1 MRSTLKKF
9 YEEKYKTLLILPFLL
24 LFLALAQIGLQY
36 VNTGDFVNKG
46 VSLKGGSTITLEY
59 DSSINP
65 SELESFLQ
73 NKFSKA
79 DISIRTISSAGQILG
94 FAIDTD
100 AQEKEEINS
109 LLNAIGEKTDLEE
122 GKYNIEVMGSSLGQ
136 SFFRQTAIAL
146 LIAFFLMGIVVFI

>member
-79 DISIRTISSAGQILG
+79 DIGIRTISSAGQILG

-100 AQEKEEINS
+100 AQEKEEINMV
-109 LLNAIGEKTDLEE
+109 L
-122 GKYNIEVMGSSLGQ
+122 
-136 SFFRQTAIAL
+136 
-146 LIAFFLMGIVVFI
+146 